1 VVAVLDTGV
10 DVNHHA
16 LRGAL
21 WVNPREVPGNGVDD
35 DGNGEWSGPCSGVL
49 PGVWLFCLICRNVF
63 VKVFRDSFWKT

>member
-35 DGNGEWSGPCSGVL
+35 DGNGGW
-49 PGVWLFCLICRNVF
+49 
-63 VKVFRDSFWKT
+63 WKQLEECG